1 MSELARRLPPLDHLV
16 AFEAAARLGSFT
28 LAGNEIA
35 VTQSA
40 VSQRIRQLEATLG
53 VQLFQ
58 RGHRS
63 VRLTREGR
71 EFQNSVT
78 IALNH
83 VLSAAETIRDPARP
97 VRLGIATDLA
107 VGALWLGRRL
117 HRFQARH
124 PDIAVDLLVTDAPNA
139 GFAPEVDIAI
149 LHGTGT
155 WPGYRSELLF
165 PERIFAVCAQGYA
178 ARLPSGSDLDAL
190 ARADLLD
197 FSYEHWHW
205 MNWTIWLTEL
215 GQPVSA
221 LNRRL
226 VCNNYDLVIEA
237 ARNAQGVALGW
248 QHFVDEDLLEQRLV
262 MACPAVVET
271 DLAYFVAVRAGE
283 MPPAVVAFVDW
294 VLEERDAQPLF
305 SLPGRRDGAG

>member
-1 MSELARRLPPLDHLV
+1 MAEFARRLPPLDHLV

-28 LAGNEIA
+28 LAGDEIA

-40 VSQRIRQLEATLG
+40 VSQRIRQLEAALG

-83 VLSAAETIRDPARP
+83 VLSAAETLRDPSRP

-107 VGALWLGRRL
+107 VGALWLGKRL

-124 PDIAVDLLVTDAPNA
+124 PEIAVDLVVTDAPDA
-139 GFAPEVDIAI
+139 GFAPEIDIAI
-149 LHGTGT
+149 LHGTGQ
-155 WPGYRSELLF
+155 WPGYHGELLF
-165 PERIFAVCAQGYA
+165 PERIFAVCAPAYA
-178 ARLPSGSDLDAL
+178 AQMTPGADLGAL
-190 ARADLLD
+190 AQADLLD
-197 FSYEHWHW
+197 LSYEHWHW

-226 VCNNYDLVIEA
+226 ECNSYDLVIEA
-237 ARNAQGVALGW
+237 ARNGQGVALGW
-248 QHFVDEDLLEQRLV
+248 QHFVDADLLAHRLV
-262 MACPAVVET
+262 MASPAVVET
-271 DLAYFVAVRAGE
+271 EFAYYVAVRAGE
-283 MPPAVVAFVDW
+283 RPPAVAAFVDW
-294 VLEERDAQPLF
+294 VIAERDAQPLF
-305 SLPGRRDGAG
+305 ALPPARSAG